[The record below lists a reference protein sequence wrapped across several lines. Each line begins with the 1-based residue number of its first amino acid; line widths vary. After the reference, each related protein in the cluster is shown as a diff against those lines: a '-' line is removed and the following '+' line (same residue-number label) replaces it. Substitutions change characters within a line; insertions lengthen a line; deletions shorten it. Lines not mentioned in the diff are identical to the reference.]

1 MTAGLT
7 IRVDEIR
14 AALTSVLDAVERK
27 YGSLLDFGHD
37 YYWALPVEASFDMTN
52 ATPAL
57 TVGQISDDIASV
69 GNLDR
74 AHEVGSGRRGTNSP
88 TSSAYSERSRLSTFP
103 ESSRSS
109 TVPDV
114 SKGSVRAAHSVGE
127 EGAQSFARRNSPGQR
142 GWRQMERL
150 PLARQAAGRAPK
162 SAHVALSS
170 VSRRQTAIGE
180 SSLA

>member
-57 TVGQISDDIASV
+57 TAGQISDDIASV
-69 GNLDR
+69 RNLDR
-74 AHEVGSGRRGTNSP
+74 AHEVGSPWHELAHLVGV
-88 TSSAYSERSRLSTFP
+88 L
-103 ESSRSS
+103 
-109 TVPDV
+109 
-114 SKGSVRAAHSVGE
+114 RAIEALD
-127 EGAQSFARRNSPGQR
+127 
-142 GWRQMERL
+142 L
-150 PLARQAAGRAPK
+150 P
-162 SAHVALSS
+162 
-170 VSRRQTAIGE
+170 
-180 SSLA
+180 